1 MQYKY
6 NKKSNN
12 RNFIFLI
19 YVFLIFVIIC
29 NYFNLQ
35 ILNYK
40 KYKLKAGNNSLR
52 KIVLKAP
59 RGIIYDR
66 NKIPI
71 VDNKS
76 IYNINIIPKD
86 FNPDSFNYSL
96 VDNLLEV
103 SKETIDSIY
112 YNNNSSIKQFKP
124 YLIKS
129 NIDFVKKSIL
139 EESKLDIKG
148 LYFTNSP
155 VRTYTSRCNLSHV
168 LGYLRNIDHI
178 VGYSGIEKY
187 YENSLKGYDG
197 LEYHLVDRFGIDQG
211 LFIDDNIMLPAQGSS
226 LFLSIDSRLQSYSE
240 SIMNDNIGSIIV
252 MDPKSGEILT
262 MLSFPDYQLSS
273 FAGEIPIKTWNQLIS
288 NKDKPFNNRAI
299 QSSYPPGSI
308 FKLILASIVLDKNI
322 ISKNWKINCNGK
334 YEFYDKTFRCWKE
347 DGHGT
352 VDLNDAIKK
361 SCNIY
366 FYNLIQKIDFDLWS
380 EEVLKFGF
388 GNMLGID
395 LPSENRGLVPN
406 RDFMN
411 KQFKGKGGWSK
422 GHLLN
427 LSIGQGETMVTPI
440 QIINLINIISNEG
453 IYFTPHL
460 NLAYNSIYNF
470 DIDYSKNTWKL
481 IKKSM
486 YNAVNGSEGTAYN
499 AKISNKDVKVYG
511 KTGTAQVCSNCD
523 LLPHAWFSGFIEI
536 NKNQIYSIVV
546 MIENGGKGSDKA
558 AIIARKIFEYI
569 MDMDNV

>member
-1 MQYKY
+1 MPYKY
-6 NKKSNN
+6 RKQTNN
-12 RNFIFLI
+12 RE
-19 YVFLIFVIIC
+19 LIFIIYLLLIIIIIC

-66 NKIPI
+66 NNIPI

-86 FNPDSFNYSL
+86 FNVDSFNYGL
-96 VDNLLEV
+96 INNTLDIR
-103 SKETIDSIY
+103 KETIDSIFLA
-112 YNNNSSIKQFKP
+112 NNSSVKQFKP

-129 NIDFVKKSIL
+129 NIEFIKKSIL
-139 EESKLDIKG
+139 EENKLDIKG

-155 VRTYTSRCNLSHV
+155 VRTYTSNCNLAHV
-168 LGYLRNIDHI
+168 LGYLRNIDDI
-178 VGYSGIEKY
+178 AGYSGIEKF
-187 YENSLKGYDG
+187 YENKLKGKDG

-211 LFIDDNIMLPAQGSS
+211 LFVDDNIMLPEQGDS
-226 LFLSIDSRLQSYSE
+226 LILSIDSKLQSFSE
-240 SIMNDNIGSIIV
+240 KIMNENIGSIII

-262 MLSFPDYQLSS
+262 MLSSPDYKLNS
-273 FAGEIPIKTWNQLIS
+273 FAGEIPIKTWNQLIN

-308 FKLILASIVLDKNI
+308 FKLILASIVLDKKV
-322 ISKNWKINCNGK
+322 ISKDWKINCNGK

-352 VDLNDAIKK
+352 VDLDDAIKK

-388 GNMLGID
+388 GNPVGID
-395 LPSENRGLVPN
+395 LPAENKGLVPN
-406 RDFMN
+406 RRFMN
-411 KQFKGKGGWSK
+411 KQFKNKGGWSK

-427 LSIGQGETMVTPI
+427 LSIGQGETMVTPL
-440 QIINLINIISNEG
+440 QIVNLINIIANEG
-453 IYFTPHL
+453 TYYTPHL
-460 NLAYNSIYNF
+460 NLKHNSISRF
-470 DIDYSKNTWKL
+470 DINYNKNTWEL
-481 IKKSM
+481 IKRSM

-499 AKISNKDVKVYG
+499 AKINNQSVKVYG
-511 KTGTAQVCSNCD
+511 KTGTAQVCSKCD
-523 LLPHAWFSGFIEI
+523 LLPHAWFSGFIDLGED
-536 NKNQIYSIVV
+536 QMYSIVII
-546 MIENGGKGSDKA
+546 IENGGKGSNKPTIMA
-558 AIIARKIFEYI
+558 KKIFQYI
-569 MDMDNV
+569 IDNTNV